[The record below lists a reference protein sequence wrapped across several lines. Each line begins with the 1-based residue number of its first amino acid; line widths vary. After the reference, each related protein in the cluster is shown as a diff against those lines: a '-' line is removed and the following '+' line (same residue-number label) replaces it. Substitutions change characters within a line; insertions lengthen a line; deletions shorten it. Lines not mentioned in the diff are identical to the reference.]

1 MPEILCAR
9 GISGDI
15 DGARFVKGLDEIRVK
30 SGGSVFVASV
40 NPSCICSVEH
50 LHSVFR
56 KAVRSFRSGRSRSRT
71 MEGEF
76 FRLLAMELQMSRAI
90 KRCGLSEKTPALCLV
105 YEGIGPERI
114 ASLIEE
120 FRMTS
125 MRFPLCTPE
134 KLSSLGFKSV
144 EELFE
149 AVAFF
154 DVGIRD

>member
-9 GISGDI
+9 GASGDI
-15 DGARFVKGLDEIRVK
+15 DGARFVKGLDKIRAK
-30 SGGSVFVASV
+30 SGDRVFLASV

-50 LHSVFR
+50 LLSVFR

-76 FRLLAMELQMSRAI
+76 FRLLAMEPQMSHAI
-90 KRCGLSEKTPALCLV
+90 ERCGLSEKTPALCLV

-114 ASLIEE
+114 APLLEE

-125 MRFPLCTPE
+125 TQFLPCSPE
-134 KLSSLGFKSV
+134 KLSSLGFESV
-144 EELFE
+144 EELLE

-154 DVGIRD
+154 DAGIRD